1 MGFKDKMTKYY
12 SDAYMEKYGDRMTSV
27 AGTILSVKTEV
38 KSILG
43 IFNKLHVFLV
53 VKPEVGTQL
62 KIHVILVVK
71 PEVGK
76 QVVKCEYKKNRWFKK
91 PQFIDVNQ
99 GHKVIIM
106 GLKGVKG
113 KANSEN
119 VLISNIANLTTRK
132 DLHPFDH
139 SQIKK
144 ARQQSTKMMRR

>member
-53 VKPEVGTQL
+53 VKPEVG
-62 KIHVILVVK
+62 
-71 PEVGK
+71 K
-76 QVVKCEYKKNRWFKK
+76 QVVKCEYKQNKWFKK

-106 GLKGVKG
+106 GLKGLKG

-119 VLISNIANLTTRK
+119 ILVSNIANLTTKK

>member
-27 AGTILSVKTEV
+27 AGV

-43 IFNKLHVFLV
+43 IFNKLHVF
-53 VKPEVGTQL
+53 
-62 KIHVILVVK
+62 LVVK

>member
-53 VKPEVGTQL
+53 VKS
-62 KIHVILVVK
+62 
-71 PEVGK
+71 EVGK

>member
-53 VKPEVGTQL
+53 VKPEVG
-62 KIHVILVVK
+62 
-71 PEVGK
+71 K
-76 QVVKCEYKKNRWFKK
+76 QVVKCEYKQNKWFKK

-99 GHKVIIM
+99 SHKVIIM
-106 GLKGVKG
+106 GLKGIKG

-119 VLISNIANLTTRK
+119 ILVSNIANLTTKK

>member
-53 VKPEVGTQL
+53 VKPEVG
-62 KIHVILVVK
+62 
-71 PEVGK
+71 K

-106 GLKGVKG
+106 GLIGVIFKS
-113 KANSEN
+113 NSEN

>member
-1 MGFKDKMTKYY
+1 MTKYY
-12 SDAYMEKYGDRMTSV
+12 SDPYLAKYGDRMTSV

-53 VKPEVGTQL
+53 VKPEVG
-62 KIHVILVVK
+62 
-71 PEVGK
+71 K
-76 QVVKCEYKKNRWFKK
+76 QVVKCEYKQNKWFKK

-106 GLKGVKG
+106 GLKGIKG

-119 VLISNIANLTTRK
+119 ILVSNIANLTTKK

>member
-53 VKPEVGTQL
+53 VKPEVG
-62 KIHVILVVK
+62 
-71 PEVGK
+71 K

-91 PQFIDVNQ
+91 PQFVDVNQ

>member
-12 SDAYMEKYGDRMTSV
+12 SDAYMEKYGDRLTRV

-43 IFNKLHVFLV
+43 IFNKLHVF
-53 VKPEVGTQL
+53 
-62 KIHVILVVK
+62 LVVK

>member
-43 IFNKLHVFLV
+43 IFNKLHVF
-53 VKPEVGTQL
+53 
-62 KIHVILVVK
+62 LVVK

-132 DLHPFDH
+132 DLHPYDH
-139 SQIKK
+139 SQKK
-144 ARQQSTKMMRR
+144 KPRQQSTKMMRR

>member
-43 IFNKLHVFLV
+43 IFNKLHVF
-53 VKPEVGTQL
+53 
-62 KIHVILVVK
+62 LVVK

-132 DLHPFDH
+132 DLKPFDH

>member
-53 VKPEVGTQL
+53 VKPEF
-62 KIHVILVVK
+62 
-71 PEVGK
+71 GK

>member
-53 VKPEVGTQL
+53 VKPEVG
-62 KIHVILVVK
+62 
-71 PEVGK
+71 K

-119 VLISNIANLTTRK
+119 VLISNISNLTTRK

>member
-27 AGTILSVKTEV
+27 AGTVLSVKTEV

-53 VKPEVGTQL
+53 VKPEVG
-62 KIHVILVVK
+62 
-71 PEVGK
+71 K
-76 QVVKCEYKKNRWFKK
+76 QVVKCEYRQNKWFKK

>member
-38 KSILG
+38 KIILG
-43 IFNKLHVFLV
+43 IFNKLHVF
-53 VKPEVGTQL
+53 
-62 KIHVILVVK
+62 LVVK

>member
-12 SDAYMEKYGDRMTSV
+12 SDAYMEKFGDRMTSV

-53 VKPEVGTQL
+53 VKPEVG
-62 KIHVILVVK
+62 
-71 PEVGK
+71 K
-76 QVVKCEYKKNRWFKK
+76 QVVKCEYKQNKWFKK

-106 GLKGVKG
+106 GLKGIKG

-119 VLISNIANLTTRK
+119 ILVSNIANLTTKK

>member
-53 VKPEVGTQL
+53 VKPEVG
-62 KIHVILVVK
+62 
-71 PEVGK
+71 K
-76 QVVKCEYKKNRWFKK
+76 QVVKCEYKQNKWFKK

>member
-53 VKPEVGTQL
+53 VKPEVG
-62 KIHVILVVK
+62 
-71 PEVGK
+71 K

-91 PQFIDVNQ
+91 PQFIHVNQ

>member
-53 VKPEVGTQL
+53 VKPEVG
-62 KIHVILVVK
+62 
-71 PEVGK
+71 K
-76 QVVKCEYKKNRWFKK
+76 QVVKCEYKQNKWVKK

-106 GLKGVKG
+106 GLKGIKG

-119 VLISNIANLTTRK
+119 ILVSNIANLTTKK

>member
-12 SDAYMEKYGDRMTSV
+12 SDAYIEKYGDRMTSV

-53 VKPEVGTQL
+53 VKPEVG
-62 KIHVILVVK
+62 
-71 PEVGK
+71 K
-76 QVVKCEYKKNRWFKK
+76 QVVKCEYKQNKWFKK

-106 GLKGVKG
+106 GLKGIKG

-119 VLISNIANLTTRK
+119 ILVSNIANLTTKK

>member
-27 AGTILSVKTEV
+27 SGTILSVKTEV

-43 IFNKLHVFLV
+43 IFNKLHVLLV
-53 VKPEVGTQL
+53 VKPEA
-62 KIHVILVVK
+62 
-71 PEVGK
+71 GK

-91 PQFIDVNQ
+91 PECIDLNK
-99 GHKVIIM
+99 GHKVIVM
-106 GLKGVKG
+106 GIKGEKG
-113 KANSEN
+113 KKNSDV

-144 ARQQSTKMMRR
+144 ARQQATRMRR

>member
-1 MGFKDKMTKYY
+1 MGFKDKMAKYY

-53 VKPEVGTQL
+53 VKPEVG
-62 KIHVILVVK
+62 
-71 PEVGK
+71 K

-99 GHKVIIM
+99 GNKVIIM

-119 VLISNIANLTTRK
+119 VLISNIANLTTKK

>member
-12 SDAYMEKYGDRMTSV
+12 SDAYMEKYGDRITSV

-43 IFNKLHVFLV
+43 IFNKLHVF
-53 VKPEVGTQL
+53 
-62 KIHVILVVK
+62 LVVK

>member
-1 MGFKDKMTKYY
+1 
-12 SDAYMEKYGDRMTSV
+12 MEKYGDRMTSV

-43 IFNKLHVFLV
+43 IFNKLHVF
-53 VKPEVGTQL
+53 
-62 KIHVILVVK
+62 LVVK

>member
-27 AGTILSVKTEV
+27 AGTILSFKTEV

-43 IFNKLHVFLV
+43 IFNKLHVF
-53 VKPEVGTQL
+53 
-62 KIHVILVVK
+62 LVVK

>member
-53 VKPEVGTQL
+53 VKPEVG
-62 KIHVILVVK
+62 
-71 PEVGK
+71 K

-106 GLKGVKG
+106 GLKGIKG

-119 VLISNIANLTTRK
+119 ILVSNIANLKTKK

>member
-27 AGTILSVKTEV
+27 SGTILSVKTET

-43 IFNKLHVFLV
+43 IFNKIRVYLV
-53 VKPEVGTQL
+53 VKPEA
-62 KIHVILVVK
+62 
-71 PEVGK
+71 GK
-76 QVVKCEYKKNRWFKK
+76 QVVKCQYKMNKWFKK

-106 GLKGVKG
+106 GLKGIKG

-119 VLISNIANLTTRK
+119 ILVSNIANLTTKK

>member
-53 VKPEVGTQL
+53 VKPEVG
-62 KIHVILVVK
+62 
-71 PEVGK
+71 K
-76 QVVKCEYKKNRWFKK
+76 QVVKCEYKQNKWFKK

-106 GLKGVKG
+106 GLKGIKG

-119 VLISNIANLTTRK
+119 ILVSNIANLTTKK

-139 SQIKK
+139 NQIKK